1 MTHHGALPPI
11 ASSEASDFPICK
23 PAESFGFR
31 LWHVTH
37 AWQRRLEGALAPLD
51 LTHLQ
56 FVMLAATAWLSRQG
70 ETPSQTR
77 IAGFTSVDRM
87 MVSKILRLL
96 EAKGYLGRS
105 LHPDDTRANRVDLT
119 PTGRA
124 ILSRAVDVMRTTQD
138 EFFGRLSA
146 EGRNAL
152 AKQLDRLLQLE
163 GRCL

>member
-1 MTHHGALPPI
+1 MIRQTAAAPS
-11 ASSEASDFPICK
+11 ASSEADDVPMCK

-31 LWHVTH
+31 LWHVMH
-37 AWQRRLEGALAPLD
+37 AWQRRLDAALAPLD

-77 IAGFTSVDRM
+77 IAGFTSMDRM

-124 ILSRAVDVMRTTQD
+124 ILGRAVQVMRTTQD

-146 EGRNAL
+146 EGREAL
-152 AKQLDRLLQLE
+152 AAQLDRLLQLE
-163 GRCL
+163 GRNL